1 MSFYLRWF
9 DCIVDASRAPGSSQE
24 TVEETCDKVAKS
36 LVPDCIDKNE
46 LIIDDE
52 DIFYDDDILDL
63 RGAEDDFLIPICE

>member
-24 TVEETCDKVAKS
+24 TVEETCNKVAKS

-46 LIIDDE
+46 LLIE
-52 DIFYDDDILDL
+52 DDDILDL
-63 RGAEDDFLIPICE
+63 RGAEDDFIIPICE